1 MSLFAFI
8 KRIYKEYPI
17 AFTGVILMMTVVGIF
32 EGIGMSM
39 IVPLL
44 NLVFMGKGYIQTG
57 SDNKITDIFIQ
68 ISRTFNFNITL
79 INVLIVIFSIF
90 LFQSI
95 IRLTQDLVVSKLI
108 TKFHG
113 SLIGKLYKSYFDASW
128 PYFLKSKVGN
138 LVNNITL
145 ECERAEGALQFLIK
159 MLSDI
164 FISLFYIAIVL
175 FISWKLTIGGII
187 LGVFSS
193 LFLKGLIHRAE
204 RYGMATTEI
213 NNALQSEVGEKLSS
227 AKIIKA
233 SVTEKRANELL
244 KKIVDEKLKYR
255 FKSLMNSA
263 FVIAYYLPVVIGIV
277 CIAIYVSLT
286 YLALDFSVIVL
297 FLLIFYRL
305 MPKFS
310 SIQSNYHQT
319 ILFIPGL
326 AEIDRTLH
334 ESSLYNEKD
343 GEIEFD
349 LLSQFI
355 EFKNVSFSYNGKDD
369 RLPVL
374 KNINLYFKKGTMT
387 AIVGGS
393 GAGKTTVVD
402 LVLGLIKPNEG
413 AILVDGKLLES
424 LNKESWRKSIG
435 YVSQDI
441 FLFNDT
447 IRNNISWVCPNASF
461 EQMEKAAKVS
471 YAHEFII
478 DLPEEYNTIVGDR
491 GVKLSGG
498 QKQRIALARAML
510 QNPQILILDEAT
522 SALDSESEKKIQTTI
537 EELAGK
543 ITIIIISHRLSTVKN
558 SDYIYVLEGGKI
570 IESGTWAE
578 LTSSKSRFQQLK
590 ELQVLE

>member
-8 KRIYKEYPI
+8 KRIFKEYPV
-17 AFTGVILMMTVVGIF
+17 AFTGVILMMAVVGIF

-39 IVPLL
+39 LVPLL
-44 NLVFMGKGYIQTG
+44 NLVFMDKGYIQTS
-57 SDNKITDIFIQ
+57 SDNKIADIFIQ
-68 ISRTFNFNITL
+68 LAKIFNFNITL
-79 INVLIVIFSIF
+79 INVLIVIFSLF

-95 IRLTQDLVVSKLI
+95 MRLTQDLLVAKLHV
-108 TKFHG
+108 KFHG
-113 SLIGKLYKSYFDASW
+113 ALIEKLYKSFFDASW
-128 PYFLKSKVGN
+128 PYFFKNKVGN
-138 LVNNITL
+138 LVNNITV
-145 ECERAEGALQFLIK
+145 EADRAASALQFLTK
-159 MLSDI
+159 MLSDV
-164 FISLFYIAIVL
+164 FISLFYMAIVL

-187 LGVFSS
+187 LGVLAS

-233 SVTEKRANELL
+233 SATEKRTNDLL
-244 KKIVDEKLKYR
+244 KKIVDDKLKYR
-255 FKSLMNSA
+255 FKSLMNSS
-263 FVIAYYLPVVIGIV
+263 FVVAYYFPVIIGIV
-277 CIAIYVSLT
+277 CLAIYVSLT

-297 FLLIFYRL
+297 FLFIFYRL
-305 MPKFS
+305 MPRFS
-310 SIQSNYHQT
+310 SIQNNYHQT
-319 ILFIPGL
+319 ILFIPSL

-334 ESSLYNEKD
+334 DSSLYNEED

-349 LLSQFI
+349 SLSQFI
-355 EFKNVSFSYNGKDD
+355 EFKSVNFSYNGKDD
-369 RLPVL
+369 RLPIL
-374 KNINLYFKKGTMT
+374 KNLNLYFEKGQMT

-393 GAGKTTVVD
+393 GAGKTTLVD
-402 LVLGLIKPNEG
+402 LVLGLIKPDDG
-413 AILVDGKLLES
+413 DILVDGKSLES
-424 LNKESWRKSIG
+424 LSKASWRKSIG

-447 IRNNISWVCPNASF
+447 IQNNIAWVCPNASF
-461 EQMEKAAKVS
+461 EQIENAAKVS

-478 DLPEEYNTIVGDR
+478 DLPEGYNTIVGDR

-498 QKQRIALARAML
+498 QKQRIALARAIL
-510 QNPQILILDEAT
+510 QSPQILILDEAT